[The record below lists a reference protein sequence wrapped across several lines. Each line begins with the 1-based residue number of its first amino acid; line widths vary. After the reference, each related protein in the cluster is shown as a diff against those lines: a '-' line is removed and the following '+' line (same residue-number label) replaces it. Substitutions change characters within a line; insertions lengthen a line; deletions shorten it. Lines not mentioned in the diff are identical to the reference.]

1 MAQINPRSIP
11 AAALQHLLDNGYSP
25 ALARIFAARGITDSK
40 QLDTTFAGLLPFD
53 SLKNAGE
60 MARLLADAISA
71 QKKLMVIADYD
82 ADGATACAVAVRGL
96 RAFGA
101 HIDFIV
107 PNRFEY
113 GYGLTPEIVQL
124 AAQLPLRY
132 GSEKPITGREAAKQL
147 LPQSAGFAITSD
159 LSRVVSSASRMASS
173 FISNVSQLHPDIL
186 ITVDNGIASV
196 EGVAEANR
204 LGMKVFITDHHLP
217 GDALPDAACIVN
229 PNQPGCG
236 FPSKN
241 LAGVGVMFYVLLALR
256 AELRSRGAFDETSP
270 LSPDETTSHSTRPSN
285 NASQV
290 AGYSPS
296 PASGRGEFAPYPL
309 PPAGEGGAQRRES
322 VRRKE
327 PNLAS
332 LLDLVA
338 LGTVADVVKLDQN
351 NRILVQQGLQRIRAG
366 RACAGINAL
375 LQVAKRNPVRASSQD
390 LGFTVGPRLNA
401 AGRLDDMS
409 LGINCL
415 LTDNAGS
422 ALQIAAKLDALNRER
437 RSIETD
443 MQDSALASLEHIDP
457 KDNFSLTLFDKTW
470 HQGVIGIL
478 ASRLK
483 DKFHRP
489 TIAFARSNDVEIKGS
504 GRSIAGLH
512 LRDALDLVSKR
523 HPSLIRK
530 FGGHAAAAGL
540 SIAEADFENFVV
552 AFEQVASEL
561 LSETDLAQRIETD
574 GALETA
580 EMNLE
585 VARLLDEHVWGQGF
599 PAPQFSDK
607 FVVQN
612 QRVVGEKHLKLQ
624 LRHVTDEATSHST
637 SRGNDPRQVAGYG
650 EASRLREQMLGG
662 PSRASKPNST
672 VSGPILNNQGKLIEA
687 ILFGHNEP
695 LPEQIHAVYSL
706 SVNEYNG
713 TQSVQLIVRHW
724 RDVKK

>member
-1 MAQINPRSIP
+1 MTEITPRSIP

-25 ALARIFAARGITDSK
+25 ALAKIFAARGITDSK

-53 SLKNAGE
+53 SLKNAAE
-60 MARLLADAISA
+60 MARLLADAITDR
-71 QKKLMVIADYD
+71 KKLMVIADYD

-113 GYGLTPEIVQL
+113 GYGLTPEIVRL
-124 AAQLPLRY
+124 AAQ
-132 GSEKPITGREAAKQL
+132 
-147 LPQSAGFAITSD
+147 SA
-159 LSRVVSSASRMASS
+159 
-173 FISNVSQLHPDIL
+173 PDIL

-204 LGMKVFITDHHLP
+204 LGMQVFITDHHLP
-217 GDALPDAACIVN
+217 GDTLPDAACIVN
-229 PNQPGCG
+229 PNQPGCS

-256 AELRSRGAFDETSP
+256 AELRTRGAFIDKP
-270 LSPDETTSHSTRPSN
+270 
-285 NASQV
+285 
-290 AGYSPS
+290 
-296 PASGRGEFAPYPL
+296 
-309 PPAGEGGAQRRES
+309 
-322 VRRKE
+322 E
-327 PNLAS
+327 PRLAE

-366 RACAGINAL
+366 RACAGIKAL
-375 LQVAKRNPVRASSQD
+375 LQVAKKDPARASSQD

-409 LGINCL
+409 LGIDCL
-415 LTDNAGS
+415 LTDDS
-422 ALQIAAKLDALNRER
+422 ARAMQVAAKLDALNRER
-437 RSIETD
+437 RSIEGE
-443 MQDSALASLEHIDP
+443 MQDNALAALEHVDP
-457 KDNFSLTLFDKTW
+457 KDNFALTLFDETW

-489 TIAFARSNDVEIKGS
+489 TIAFARSNNGEIKGS

-523 HPSLIRK
+523 HPTLIRK

-540 SIAEADFENFVV
+540 SISEADFDSFVA
-552 AFEQVASEL
+552 AFEQVSSEL
-561 LSETDLAQRIETD
+561 LSDNDLAQRIETD
-574 GALETA
+574 GALENA
-580 EMNLE
+580 EMNLD
-585 VARLLDEHVWGQGF
+585 VAKSLDEQVWGQGF
-599 PAPQFSDK
+599 PAPQFNDDFAVK
-607 FVVQN
+607 N
-612 QRVVGEKHLKLQ
+612 QRVVGEKHLKL
-624 LRHVTDEATSHST
+624 
-637 SRGNDPRQVAGYG
+637 
-650 EASRLREQMLGG
+650 RLGV
-662 PSRASKPNST
+662 KD
-672 VSGPILNNQGKLIEA
+672 KLVEA
-687 ILFGHNEP
+687 ILFGHNEM
-695 LPEQIHAVYSL
+695 LPAQIHAVYSL

-724 RDVKK
+724 RVTKD